1 MQNSIWK
8 FFQPTFKARKSKKSI
23 KILAISCLNLLYK
36 PISRDRYLWFS
47 LIMLVA
53 QRVKN
58 LPVMPETWGLNPG
71 LGRSPGEGNGNPLQ
85 CFCLENSV
93 DRGIWWATIHGVQ
106 QESDTTERPIHTHIS
121 KNALAFVAVLWL
133 RVFVNTDIDRYTDI
147 NTYINFYRIHRYRYL
162 SI

>member
-1 MQNSIWK
+1 MPVSVLLLSIYIFKELSWHLLVSSIVLRRRQW
-8 FFQPTFKARKSKKSI
+8 QPTPVLLPGKSHGWRRLVGCSPWDRKESGTTER
-23 KILAISCLNLLYK
+23 LHFH
-36 PISRDRYLWFS
+36 FS
-47 LIMLVA
+47 LWCI
-53 QRVKN
+53 
-58 LPVMPETWGLNPG
+58 
-71 LGRSPGEGNGNPLQ
+71 GEGNGNPLQ